1 MMSIYKSISFT
12 KFYDN
17 PQCDYGWLYISIGD
31 DDVTSC
37 KIDYQTAVKLTYQL
51 AKQLGKR
58 VAMSNNIFNPMIT
71 TVEINGFLD

>member
-12 KFYDN
+12 KFYNDSR
-17 PQCDYGWLYISIGD
+17 CDYGWLYLSIG

-37 KIDYQTAVKLTYQL
+37 KIDYQTAVKLAYQL
-51 AKQLGKR
+51 AKQLDKR
-58 VAMSNNIFNPMIT
+58 VEMSNNIFNPMIT